1 MASVESLSTDISNLR
16 ITLLDEIKANENNIT
31 NKVVALEDVV
41 SKHTKELNDSIFH
54 IRNRVLTI
62 LREENVT
69 LRNRVHTLEARV
81 IKIETQLN
89 RVEQN
94 HRKSNLELDGIPQS
108 VTQEE
113 LAPTV
118 VKIYNAISGKKLE
131 VDDVEAVHRLHSKK
145 NPKPVIVRMKRNFID
160 TVHKNRKNLKD
171 VGERVNIP
179 GARIFVNNNLSPSE
193 KSVEFNARQLL
204 KDGLISDVWFS
215 NMSVRIKC
223 LNGKILVVNH
233 EIELYE
239 AFPLYEGFS
248 FDSDLYER
256 VLNNDMIDLFDGFYG
271 EHGDGEHLNDVS
283 PVTVL

>member
-69 LRNRVHTLEARV
+69 LRNRVHTLEARL

-145 NPKPVIVRMKRNFID
+145 NPKPVIVRMKRNFIY

-179 GARIFVNNNLSPSE
+179 GAKIFVNNNLSPSM

>member
-179 GARIFVNNNLSPSE
+179 GAKIFVNNNLSPSM

>member
-69 LRNRVHTLEARV
+69 LRNRVHTLEARL

>member
-69 LRNRVHTLEARV
+69 LRNRVHTLEARL

-179 GARIFVNNNLSPSE
+179 GARIFVNNNLSPSM